1 MRYFILFGPP
11 GAGKGTQ
18 AKLMVEKFEFR
29 HVSTGDLLRR
39 EIKNETELGKL
50 AQSYIVDGQLVPD
63 EVVVK
68 MIKHEIVSN
77 PDAKGFLF
85 DGFPRTTE
93 QAESLDALLGELDH
107 QVEKVISII
116 ISDETI
122 KERIKHRATIDNR
135 KDDADEKIIE
145 NRIKTYHDKTEPLIT
160 FYKEQGKYVEIAGEG
175 LIEEIFEEISKH
187 I

>member
-1 MRYFILFGPP
+1 
-11 GAGKGTQ
+11 
-18 AKLMVEKFEFR
+18 
-29 HVSTGDLLRR
+29 
-39 EIKNETELGKL
+39 
-50 AQSYIVDGQLVPD
+50 
-63 EVVVK
+63 

-122 KERIKHRATIDNR
+122 KERIKHRATIENR